1 MVTHLGEIAHNVTPN
16 VISFSKDI
24 EEESGDLLLLVNCL
38 LFEIQFCKEAQVS
51 AVLLRVG

>member
-16 VISFSKDI
+16 VISFGKDVK
-24 EEESGDLLLLVNCL
+24 EESGDLLLFVNCL